1 MTKQIINLKNIYVKS
16 FYHHYPRS
24 LLKVKKR
31 ITIVNQI
38 IVLQKNPEVFVE
50 EFQVW
55 KITKID
61 EITFSTEL
69 QDGNLNTIL
78 LHYFQSASI
87 LIFELTVWLENS
99 TLYFLSEH

>member
-1 MTKQIINLKNIYVKS
+1 MKNLFVTTTLDDYLQSKNAFIIVDQIIELQN
-16 FYHHYPRS
+16 
-24 LLKVKKR
+24 
-31 ITIVNQI
+31 NQ
-38 IVLQKNPEVFVE
+38 QVFNE

-61 EITFSTEL
+61 EITFSMEL

-87 LIFELTVWLENS
+87 KIFELTVWLENS
-99 TLYFLSEH
+99 TLYFPSER

>member
-1 MTKQIINLKNIYVKS
+1 MKNLFITTTLDHYLQSKNA
-16 FYHHYPRS
+16 FA
-24 LLKVKKR
+24 
-31 ITIVNQI
+31 IVNQI
-38 IVLQKNPEVFVE
+38 IELLKNQQVFNE

-61 EITFSTEL
+61 EIAFSMEL

-87 LIFELTVWLENS
+87 EIFELTVWLENP
-99 TLYFLSEH
+99 TLYFPSER

>member
-1 MTKQIINLKNIYVKS
+1 MKNLFVTTTLDHYLKSKNAFTIVDQIIE
-16 FYHHYPRS
+16 
-24 LLKVKKR
+24 
-31 ITIVNQI
+31 
-38 IVLQKNPEVFVE
+38 LQKNPEVFVE

-61 EITFSTEL
+61 EITFSMEV

-87 LIFELTVWLENS
+87 KIFELTVWLENS
-99 TLYFLSEH
+99 TLYFPSER